1 MRQPRRALLLLGVLA
16 VSAQAALAQ
25 LLPPLQPFEPL
36 QPMQPFKPFA
46 PLPPM
51 QPMPGFPPFPEFPQ
65 MQMPAFPTM
74 GTFGGGAA
82 AGRAGGPGTFSASS
96 SSSSF
101 GGPRA
106 STTPGCQVVQ
116 ETSGAS
122 MAGSSKAGQ
131 SSCSLSQRVE
141 ICKSDKPGSKGH
153 TRAVASV
160 NGQEATC
167 CVMLLKL
174 PAKTPQMFCA
184 APTRGPSYLRMPA
197 ANTAVVM
204 KPECSSSTAGRSV
217 GSVSCTGGA
226 RLSIVMHV
234 QHESWVGY
242 HSMQCHMHD

>member
-1 MRQPRRALLLLGVLA
+1 MHRTMRQHPRRALLLLGVLA
-16 VSAQAALAQ
+16 ASAQSAIAQ

-51 QPMPGFPPFPEFPQ
+51 QPMPGFPPFPAFPQ

-74 GTFGGGAA
+74 GAFGGAAA
-82 AGRAGGPGTFSASS
+82 AGRAGGPGVYSSS

-106 STTPGCQVVQ
+106 STTPGCTVVQ

-122 MAGSSKAGQ
+122 MGSSSNAGQ
-131 SSCSLSQRVE
+131 SSCRLSQRVE
-141 ICKSDKPGSKGH
+141 ICKSNKPGAKGH

-167 CVMLLKL
+167 CVVLLKL
-174 PAKTPQMFCA
+174 PAKTPQLFCA
-184 APTRGPSYLRMPA
+184 APTRSPNFLRMPA
-197 ANTAVVM
+197 ADTAVVM
-204 KPECSSSTAGRSV
+204 KPECSSSTATGRTV
-217 GSVSCTGGA
+217 GSVSCTGET
-226 RLSIVMHV
+226 RLLLALLA
-234 QHESWVGY
+234 Q
-242 HSMQCHMHD
+242 